1 MPRTIV
7 IVVASLCAGLGL
19 SACGGDSDGA
29 ADDATAGLVAQVN
42 TICDGWRDSLDARGA
57 FPVEGFDPES
67 PSAEDLPAVGAYFEK
82 ANAAEE
88 TALTSLRKLDAPD
101 EARSELDDLIAA
113 IEVQLESASRQ
124 TRAALA
130 TDVAGFVAT
139 LDEAGPATEAVDR
152 RRGRARSVELPPGL
166 LSVEPG

>member
-7 IVVASLCAGLGL
+7 VLVASLCAGLGL

-42 TICDGWRDSLDARGA
+42 TICDEWRDSLDARGA
-57 FPVEGFDPES
+57 FPVEGFDPER
-67 PSAEDLPAVGAYFEK
+67 PAAEDLPVVGTYLAK
-82 ANAAEE
+82 ANAAGE
-88 TALTSLRKLDAPD
+88 TALTELRKLDPPD
-101 EARSELDDLIAA
+101 GARGELDDLVAA

-130 TDVAGFVAT
+130 TDVAGFTAT
-139 LDEAGPATEAVDR
+139 LEEAGPATEAVDDAADALGASSCR
-152 RRGRARSVELPPGL
+152 LGF
-166 LSVEPG
+166 